1 MADDEIPRVPVLRQ
15 LQAACES
22 HTNASLMAAHM
33 TLSCLARMR
42 AATAEG
48 LVLEITNPPHSDV
61 TLFGC
66 AAALRFPSKRGVAG
80 FVERITEVRE
90 LADGALQVTIAVP
103 DRLQLDDRRAAVR
116 IPVPR
121 DTLRAAII
129 STAGRQAVIPVD
141 ISMTGILIEVDTS
154 RRRVIE
160 LGQTLELQLVL
171 GDEVLL
177 VEAEVCRRD
186 GDRYGLR
193 YVAGEEQRRGLAA
206 LLYLLQ
212 DLGRSQVIG
221 KIR

>member
-1 MADDEIPRVPVLRQ
+1 MADDESPPVPVLRQ

-33 TLSCLARMR
+33 TLSCLARMC

-48 LVLEITNPPHSDV
+48 LVLEITNPPQSDV

-66 AAALRFPSKRGVAG
+66 AAAVRFPSKRGVAG

-90 LADGALQVTIAVP
+90 LTGGGLEVTIGVP
-103 DRLQLDDRRAAVR
+103 ERLQLDDRRAAVR

-129 STAGRQAVIPVD
+129 NAAGRQAVSPVD

-154 RRRVIE
+154 RRGAIL
-160 LGQTLELQLVL
+160 LGQTLELQLVLPDESL

-212 DLGRSQVIG
+212 DLGRSS
-221 KIR
+221 R